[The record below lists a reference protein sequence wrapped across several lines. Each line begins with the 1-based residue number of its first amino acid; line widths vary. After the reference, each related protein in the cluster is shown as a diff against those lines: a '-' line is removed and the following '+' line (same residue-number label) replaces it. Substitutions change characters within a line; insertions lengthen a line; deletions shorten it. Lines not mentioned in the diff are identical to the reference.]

1 MDSQLRLILL
11 PIAAIATAGM
21 LLGDPADAVRP
32 GVVRGRLQQITES
45 AIKLTN
51 SDGQTV
57 ECSLDNKTYMERD
70 GQRIF
75 AGALQPND
83 PLEIIA
89 DRRAQSNTCYART
102 VRIVSVS
109 TRMLV
114 SRPYRSSLEYIYPRG
129 NMTFSGVVRRLNA
142 NVLVLKTKD
151 EPERLV
157 LLRDD
162 TRFLESGF
170 PTDRKSLGV
179 NTRVF
184 IRGGRNI
191 ENDLEAYQVI
201 WGEIEGPR
209 PADKLP

>member
-1 MDSQLRLILL
+1 MPLHLRFFL
-11 PIAAIATAGM
+11 PLFALTLFAQE
-21 LLGDPADAVRP
+21 PARP
-32 GVVRGRLQQITES
+32 GIVRGRLQQVSDKAIT
-45 AIKLTN
+45 LTN
-51 SDGQTV
+51 SEGQTV

-75 AGALQPND
+75 AGALRAND

-89 DRRAQSNTCYART
+89 DRRPQSSTCYART
-102 VRIVSVS
+102 VRIVAPG
-109 TRMLV
+109 TRILTV
-114 SRPYRSSLEYIYPRG
+114 RPYRSSLEYIYPRG

-142 NVLVLKTKD
+142 NVLVLRTKD
-151 EPERLV
+151 EPERMV

-170 PTDRKSLGV
+170 PAERQSLGV

-201 WGEIEGPR
+201 WGQIEGPPPGTR
-209 PADKLP
+209 TVSVAKQP